1 MNPMHSFYASLSS
14 DKLRD
19 TYLKILADLTKLN
32 REQIRPL
39 ESDAGWQDWGAE
51 KVTQAQTQA

>member
-1 MNPMHSFYASLSS
+1 MDTMHNFYASLSS

-39 ESDAGWQDWGAE
+39 ESDEGWQEWSAE
-51 KVTQAQTQA
+51 KVTQAQVQA